1 MTRSAPAAILY
12 RDAHLV
18 AVDKPPGVLVHRTR
32 IDAHA
37 EQVLLQQVR
46 DAIGHRV
53 WPVHRLDKGTSGVLA
68 LALESAA
75 ARKLADAFAAGAVTK
90 RYLALVRGWPALTGR
105 IEHALAPRDDD
116 AEDMDDDERRA
127 AALPAVTEFVRLAT
141 LELPV
146 RVDRYPA
153 TRYALLDVRPR
164 TGRRH
169 QIRRHLKHVA
179 HPILGDATF
188 GKGLH
193 NRFLARHTGA
203 TRLWLHAHSLTLPH
217 PASGCRLTIE
227 ALPGR
232 EWATLLAWVGW
243 RADAPA
249 DAEADRALAMLAAL
263 PGLGTP
269 WRAHDP
275 DHGPGDDE
283 VWRD

>member
-1 MTRSAPAAILY
+1 MTRAAPATILH

-37 EQVLLQQVR
+37 ERVLLQEVR
-46 DAIGHRV
+46 DAIGRRI
-53 WPVHRLDKGTSGVLA
+53 WPVHRLDKGTSGVLVF
-68 LALESAA
+68 ALEPAA
-75 ARKLADAFAAGAVTK
+75 ARKLAGAFAAGAVTK

-153 TRYALLDVRPR
+153 TRYALLDVRPH

-193 NRFLARHTGA
+193 NRFLASRTG
-203 TRLWLHAHSLTLPH
+203 TRRLWLHARSLTLPH
-217 PASGCRLTIE
+217 PDSGCPLTVD

-232 EWATLLAWVGW
+232 EWATPLAWSGW

-263 PGLGTP
+263 PGLSTP
-269 WRAHDP
+269 WPASHRD
-275 DHGPGDDE
+275 DRPGDDE
-283 VWRD
+283 ASRA